1 MSYRF
6 AIVAMI
12 AAAPAAQGQVVIHL
26 RTDAFATPV
35 VVPDDPQQR
44 SVTAFEIVGDL
55 PVGGHGPGM
64 ITFDE
69 RPVTFNEFGD
79 PTRLPGAPVVPIP
92 IVFKEVA
99 LGSVK
104 FPARRTLEIVFL
116 DGSLPEQL
124 YLALGADGQGPHR
137 LLIRAPDAKPLWIP
151 QLDDGPHGGFGLGGS
166 LVHLIEMYGQPAID
180 DRLPDTPVG
189 SRINLSAMTVPGSK
203 RGPTRLSLRGT
214 IDGHVGV
221 ELDGNQ
227 RTFDILGNVTSS
239 TAAAYIGPRGTLSR
253 VDLDDPTG
261 MGRKLYEWHVE
272 SGVPTGLFLVR
283 SPTERGPHR
292 WITRRDDVV
301 RQVLR
306 LHDPERR
313 YQQSMLA
320 VLDEVSSDQRQAIT
334 ELRRLIG
341 HQLRF
346 KVENGG
352 VVHLTVNAKGD
363 VGRFDAH
370 LRHLQNLQY
379 LAFQGCD
386 MGPDGLSCFARM
398 PNLEHLSFN
407 GGNVHDAALAGL
419 PANLRSIS
427 LRRCTGITDAG
438 LAHLAGLENLTGLRI
453 YRDQSIHDLDPDEP
467 LITDAGLAHLR
478 GLTNLDALDMVGQR
492 ITDAGLEHIAGLENL
507 TWLMLSGP
515 GITDAGLVHL
525 EGLTHLRMLMLYS
538 KQVTPDGVDALKAA
552 LPALR
557 VMH

>member
-137 LLIRAPDAKPLWIP
+137 LLIRAPDAKPLWVP
-151 QLDDGPHGGFGLGGS
+151 QVDDGPHGGFGLGGS

-203 RGPTRLSLRGT
+203 RGPTRLSVRGT
-214 IDGHVGV
+214 IDGHVWV

-239 TAAAYIGPRGTLSR
+239 TRWPAPSPRAT
-253 VDLDDPTG
+253 
-261 MGRKLYEWHVE
+261 
-272 SGVPTGLFLVR
+272 
-283 SPTERGPHR
+283 
-292 WITRRDDVV
+292 
-301 RQVLR
+301 
-306 LHDPERR
+306 
-313 YQQSMLA
+313 
-320 VLDEVSSDQRQAIT
+320 SS
-334 ELRRLIG
+334 
-341 HQLRF
+341 
-346 KVENGG
+346 
-352 VVHLTVNAKGD
+352 
-363 VGRFDAH
+363 
-370 LRHLQNLQY
+370 
-379 LAFQGCD
+379 
-386 MGPDGLSCFARM
+386 S
-398 PNLEHLSFN
+398 
-407 GGNVHDAALAGL
+407 AALRP
-419 PANLRSIS
+419 PAATIRSS
-427 LRRCTGITDAG
+427 PRSKA
-438 LAHLAGLENLTGLRI
+438 
-453 YRDQSIHDLDPDEP
+453 S
-467 LITDAGLAHLR
+467 
-478 GLTNLDALDMVGQR
+478 
-492 ITDAGLEHIAGLENL
+492 
-507 TWLMLSGP
+507 SGP
-515 GITDAGLVHL
+515 ASHSRRSRPTDRRSSANTTTPGARSRSARSHRSFSTRSTVLAISGPTSPPASTRSDSTRSALIVSACLVSGERPRH
-525 EGLTHLRMLMLYS
+525 R
-538 KQVTPDGVDALKAA
+538 
-552 LPALR
+552 R
-557 VMH
+557 